1 MRKALMVTAV
11 TFALAAC
18 GGPDDEGDFA
28 DTALG
33 TAADQPGV
41 APTPEAGAADVG
53 SWSAAN
59 VLAHIAVGDSLEVE
73 IARLAESQ
81 AQNDD
86 VKAVAETIIRD
97 HSANRDEALQ
107 LAQQEQLT
115 LAPPPADTS
124 AQHATNVMEQLQG
137 LQGEA
142 FDRAFVQRQIEHHQT
157 EVRNLTSMQATA
169 TDPEVRDFIERTL
182 NAVQEHLD
190 QLQQIPM
197 TAQQDS

>member
-1 MRKALMVTAV
+1 MVTAV
-11 TFALAAC
+11 TLALAAC
-18 GGPDDEGDFA
+18 GGQDDQGDFA

-41 APTPEAGAADVG
+41 APAPEAGALDVG

-59 VLAHIAVGDSLEVE
+59 VLAHIATGDSLEVE

-81 AQNDD
+81 AQSDD

-97 HSANRDEALQ
+97 HTANRDEALQ
-107 LAQQEQLT
+107 LAESEQLT
-115 LAPPPADTS
+115 LQPPPADTS
-124 AQHATNVMEQLQG
+124 AQHAMDVMRQLQG
-137 LQGEA
+137 LQGES
-142 FDRAFVQRQIEHHQT
+142 FDRAFVQRQIEHHQN

-182 NAVQEHLD
+182 NAVQDHLD

-197 TAQQDS
+197 SAQQDS